1 MTIKYFLLLIFG
13 VVFITTY
20 PLLPQD
26 VQPDQVTVAFSDPSQ
41 PGFIKINLVGGN
53 ITVTGYNGDKVII
66 EAKAMYAKISPEES
80 KKSKGM
86 QKLQYTATGLTVEE
100 ENNEITISAQSW
112 KRPVEITVKA
122 PHTTSL
128 NLKTVNDGDILVED
142 IEGEIEANNI
152 NGGVQL
158 LNVSGSVVAHA
169 LNEDLIVKFK
179 KVDPDKPMSFTS
191 LNGDVDITLP
201 ANTKANVTMKSDNG
215 EIFSDFDI
223 NLKPSSTSRVE
234 EDNRQ
239 KGGKYILKIDKN
251 LYGTINGGGP
261 EYVFKTFNGDVLI
274 RRKE

>member
-1 MTIKYFLLLIFG
+1 MTMKYFILLILSVILFSS
-13 VVFITTY
+13 Y
-20 PLLPQD
+20 PLFPQD
-26 VQPDQVTVAFSDPSQ
+26 VKPDQVTVAFSDPSQ

-66 EAKAMYAKISPEES
+66 EAKAMYAKISPQES

-158 LNVSGSVVAHA
+158 LNVSGSVIAHA